1 MARSKA
7 RLFEDDEQ
15 LASQLC
21 HGMAHPARVRIL
33 SRLVNGQEVDY
44 TSLLS
49 GMPLDQKSC
58 MQHINILRRLN
69 FLEPALLHTKRGG
82 YRLNMDLYQSCTAAT
97 RRLLRVEGRVRL
109 LGIEVE
115 DEAV

>member
-7 RLFEDDEQ
+7 VLFEEDEQ

-21 HGMAHPARVRIL
+21 HGMGHPARARIV
-33 SRLVNGQEVDY
+33 SRLIQGHEVDY
-44 TSLLS
+44 TTLLQ

-69 FLEPALLHTKRGG
+69 FLQPALLHTKRGG
-82 YRLNMDLYQSCTAAT
+82 YKLNMELYLRCTAAT
-97 RRLLRVEGRVRL
+97 RRLLRGEGRIRQ
-109 LGIEVE
+109 LGA
-115 DEAV
+115 EAEEAAV